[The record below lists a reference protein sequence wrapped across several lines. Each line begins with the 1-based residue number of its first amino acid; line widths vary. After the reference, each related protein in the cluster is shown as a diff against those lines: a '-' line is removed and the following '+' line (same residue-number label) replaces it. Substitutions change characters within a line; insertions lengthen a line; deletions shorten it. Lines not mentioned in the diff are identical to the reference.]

1 MATAHAS
8 GEPSVLDGLS
18 VNLQSIRLTDEQ
30 FYRLC
35 EDNPELRLELTAEG
49 ELIVMSPTGSKTG
62 MRNSRLTTQL
72 GEWARKHG
80 GGVAFDSSTGFSLP
94 NGAKRSPD
102 ASWLSKERWDALTA
116 EEQEGFAPLCPDF
129 VVELRS
135 PRDSAAALKTK
146 VSEYID
152 NGALLGWLIDPIEKC
167 VYVFRAGEA
176 LERLEHPSRVQGEP
190 ILSGFVLELDEIW

>member
-1 MATAHAS
+1 MTSAHAS
-8 GEPSVLDGLS
+8 GESSVLDGLS

-62 MRNSRLTTQL
+62 LRNSRLTTQL

-80 GGVAFDSSTGFSLP
+80 NGVAFDSSTGFSLP
-94 NGAKRSPD
+94 NGSKRSPD
-102 ASWLSKERWDALTA
+102 ASWLSRERWDALTA
-116 EEQEGFAPLCPDF
+116 EEQEGFAPVCPDF

-135 PRDSAAALKTK
+135 PRDSVDALKK
-146 VSEYID
+146 KMSEYID
-152 NGALLGWLIDPIEKC
+152 NGASLGWLVDPIEKR
-167 VYVFRAGEA
+167 VHVFRPGERVQC
-176 LERLEHPSRVQGEP
+176 LESPSRLGGDP
-190 ILSGFVLELDEIW
+190 ILSGFVLDLDDIW

>member
-1 MATAHAS
+1 MSTAHS
-8 GEPSVLDGLS
+8 FGETAVLDTLS
-18 VNLQSIRLTDEQ
+18 VNLQSIHLTEEQ

-35 EDNPELRLELTAEG
+35 EDNPELRLELTARG

-62 MRNSRLTTQL
+62 LRNSRLNTQL
-72 GEWARKHG
+72 GEWAQKHG
-80 GGVAFDSSTGFSLP
+80 GGVTFDSSTGFALP

-102 ASWLSKERWDALTA
+102 ASWLPKERWDALSA

-135 PRDSAAALKTK
+135 PRDSAAALKK
-146 VSEYID
+146 KMSEYIE

-167 VYVFRAGEA
+167 VYVFRPGEPLQC
-176 LERLEHPSRVQGEP
+176 LEQPNRLEGDPV
-190 ILSGFVLELDEIW
+190 LTGFVLERDEIW